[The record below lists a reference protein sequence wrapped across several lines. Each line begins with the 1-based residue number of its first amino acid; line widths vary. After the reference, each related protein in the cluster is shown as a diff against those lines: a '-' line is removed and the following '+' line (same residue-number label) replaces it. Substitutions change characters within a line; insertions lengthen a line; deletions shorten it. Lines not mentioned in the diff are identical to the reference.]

1 MKEQKNPEGSS
12 LAMLISHWKNG
23 TFSEI
28 IEDWKWIF
36 HYSIRYKGAIAFYV
50 LLGILSTT
58 LGLAGSVAG
67 KYLIDIIT
75 GYQTSKLAVLAVI
88 MAGSSMLSLLFD
100 SLISRVSTKLSILI
114 NNDIQ
119 ADVFG
124 HIMDT
129 DWLELNH
136 FTNGD
141 LLNRFNGD
149 IKTVSGNAISW
160 LPTVILSIYK
170 FVATFFVILH
180 YDWVMAV
187 IAMGS
192 APFLL
197 ASSRLLIKKQRDYS
211 GKSGR

>member
-1 MKEQKNPEGSS
+1 M
-12 LAMLISHWKNG
+12 
-23 TFSEI
+23 
-28 IEDWKWIF
+28 
-36 HYSIRYKGAIAFYV
+36 
-50 LLGILSTT
+50 
-58 LGLAGSVAG
+58 AG

-136 FTNGD
+136 
-141 LLNRFNGD
+141 
-149 IKTVSGNAISW
+149 S
-160 LPTVILSIYK
+160 PTEIY
-170 FVATFFVILH
+170 
-180 YDWVMAV
+180 
-187 IAMGS
+187 
-192 APFLL
+192 
-197 ASSRLLIKKQRDYS
+197 
-211 GKSGR
+211 

>member
-1 MKEQKNPEGSS
+1 M
-12 LAMLISHWKNG
+12 
-23 TFSEI
+23 
-28 IEDWKWIF
+28 
-36 HYSIRYKGAIAFYV
+36 
-50 LLGILSTT
+50 
-58 LGLAGSVAG
+58 
-67 KYLIDIIT
+67 
-75 GYQTSKLAVLAVI
+75 
-88 MAGSSMLSLLFD
+88 
-100 SLISRVSTKLSILI
+100 
-114 NNDIQ
+114 
-119 ADVFG
+119 
-124 HIMDT
+124 
-129 DWLELNH
+129 NH